1 MSIDISRRTHRWN
14 FRLSWWQ
21 ALGSLLIIFIA
32 LAPFFWVVVI
42 SLTPEGELFVR
53 GVQYVPNNPTLE
65 NYRTVFEVAKFGRA
79 YVNSIVVATATT
91 LLAIA
96 VSVFAG
102 YAFAR
107 YRFRGRHVLIV
118 SLLLVYMLP
127 TIALMIPML
136 VIFRNLGLLNTFP
149 GLILA
154 ESSGAVPFATWLLTN
169 YFAALPRDL
178 EEAAVIDGCSPV
190 GAMLRIALPLA
201 LPGIVGVG
209 LFVYINSWNSFLFPF
224 MFTSG
229 ESVRTLPV
237 LLRGFIRGE
246 VGIYW
251 GQVMAGS
258 VMTTLPIAAAFLFF
272 QRYLIRGMAA
282 GAVKG

>member
-258 VMTTLPIAAAFLFF
+258 VMTTLPIAAAFIFL

>member
-1 MSIDISRRTHRWN
+1 
-14 FRLSWWQ
+14 
-21 ALGSLLIIFIA
+21 LIVFIA
-32 LAPFFWVVVI
+32 LAPFYWVTII
-42 SLTPEGELFVR
+42 SLTPQQEMFVR
-53 GVQYVPNNPTLE
+53 GVQYFPEHPTLE
-65 NYRTVFEVAKFGRA
+65 NYLTVFQVAKFGRA
-79 YVNSIVVATATT
+79 YLNSIIVATATT
-91 LLAIA
+91 LVAIF

-107 YRFRGRHVLIV
+107 YRFRGRNLLIV

-127 TIALMIPML
+127 TIALMIPLL

-149 GLILA
+149 GLVLA

-169 YFAALPRDL
+169 YFASLPRDL

-201 LPGIVGVG
+201 IPGVVGVG

-237 LLRGFIRGE
+237 LLRSFIRGE
-246 VGIYW
+246 AGVYW

-272 QRYLIRGMAA
+272 QRYLMRGMAA

>member
-1 MSIDISRRTHRWN
+1 MGIDLSSRSNRFG
-14 FRLSWWQ
+14 FRLTWWQ
-21 ALGSLLIIFIA
+21 LLGSLLIIFIA
-32 LAPFFWVVVI
+32 LAPFYWVTVV
-42 SLTPEGELFVR
+42 SLTPPDALFVR
-53 GVQYVPNNPTLE
+53 GVQYFPPAPTLE
-65 NYRTVFEVAKFGRA
+65 NYLTVFEVANFGRA
-79 YVNSIVVATATT
+79 YLNSIIVATLTT
-91 LLAIA
+91 LLAISI
-96 VSVFAG
+96 SVFAG

-107 YRFRGRHVLIV
+107 FRFRGRHVLII

-154 ESSGAVPFATWLLTN
+154 ESSSAVPFATWLLTN
-169 YFAALPRDL
+169 YFASLPRDL

-201 LPGIVGVG
+201 IPGVVGVG
-209 LFVYINSWNSFLFPF
+209 LFVFINSWNNFLFPF

-246 VGIYW
+246 VGVYW
-251 GQVMAGS
+251 GQVMAGA

>member
-1 MSIDISRRTHRWN
+1 MSIDLSSRANRFG
-14 FRLSWWQ
+14 FRLAWWQ
-21 ALGSLLIIFIA
+21 LLGSLLIILIA
-32 LAPFFWVVVI
+32 LAPFYWVTVV
-42 SLTPEGELFVR
+42 SLTPPDALFVR
-53 GVQYVPNNPTLE
+53 GVQYFPATPTLE
-65 NYRTVFEVAKFGRA
+65 NYFTVFEAANFGRA
-79 YVNSIVVATATT
+79 YLNSIVVATLTT
-91 LLAIA
+91 LLAIT

-107 YRFRGRHVLIV
+107 FRFRGRHVLII

-169 YFAALPRDL
+169 YFASLPRDL
-178 EEAAVIDGCSPV
+178 EEAAVIDGCTPV

-201 LPGIVGVG
+201 LPGVVGVG

-246 VGIYW
+246 AGIYW